1 MHKSCFGSFPAE
13 VVKLHHQV
21 LLPWC
26 RYRRSHP
33 PCQVLTL
40 DHHTDV
46 LDSGLTV
53 SEFDFS
59 DAAAR
64 RAIAALRHDQHLVF
78 ALKHGIIAK
87 SIVISHYSFTPY
99 DCADMEVVSDQT
111 WPPMQT
117 MLNDP
122 AAFRPFADRVLESD
136 FLEKMLAQT
145 SFDPGQPF
153 ILDVDLDYLLTRRA
167 LAPQDDR
174 VLQSLLAKAALI
186 TVSLE
191 SDWVR
196 LLAIK

>member
-1 MHKSCFGSFPAE
+1 MRKSSFRGFPVE
-13 VVKLHHQV
+13 VVKLHHEV

-26 RYRRSHP
+26 RYRRSHA

-46 LDSGLTV
+46 LDSGLTA

-59 DAAAR
+59 DAAAN
-64 RAIAALRHDQHLVF
+64 RAIKALRHDQHLVF
-78 ALKHGIIAK
+78 ALKHGIIAR
-87 SIVISHYSFTPY
+87 SVVISHYCFTPY
-99 DCADMEVVSDQT
+99 DCPDLEVVCDPA

-122 AAFRPFADRVLESD
+122 AAFRPFADQVLESG
-136 FLEKMLAQT
+136 FLAKMLAQT
-145 SFDPGQPF
+145 SFDWGQPF

-167 LAPQDDR
+167 LSPHDDR
-174 VLQSLLAKAALI
+174 VLNQLLAKAALI

-196 LLAIK
+196 LLSLK

>member
-1 MHKSCFGSFPAE
+1 MHQSRFRGFPVE
-13 VVKLHHQV
+13 VVKLHHEV

-26 RYRRSHP
+26 RSRRSHA

-53 SEFDFS
+53 PGFDFS
-59 DAAAR
+59 DLAAR

-78 ALKHGIIAK
+78 ALKHGVIAK
-87 SIVISHYSFTPY
+87 SIVISHYKFTPY
-99 DCADMEVVSDQT
+99 DCAGLEVVCDQA

-122 AAFRPFADRVLESD
+122 AAFRPFADRVLESK

-145 SFDPGQPF
+145 SFDWSRPF

-174 VLQSLLAKAALI
+174 VLQSLLAKAQLI